1 MNVLVPLTIEEI
13 VEVVKVVLRE
23 RISERIREQ
32 IVDVHVPRAV
42 EQVTEVAKIKEFSV
56 LAKTI
61 EEKMVR
67 VETLA
72 VEVEKM
78 RSELFEAEAP
88 SEMSYTSYRDGET
101 SMATLK
107 EDLEADTAK
116 HSSLLET
123 AVSRSSLDGEV

>member
-1 MNVLVPLTIEEI
+1 MVAEHVTNVLVLLIVEEI

-32 IVDVHVPRAV
+32 TVDVHVSRAV
-42 EQVTEVAKIKEFSV
+42 EQVTEVAKIKEISV

-78 RSELFEAEAP
+78 RSELFEAGAP
-88 SEMSYTSYRDGET
+88 SEMSHTSYRDGET
-101 SMATLK
+101 SM
-107 EDLEADTAK
+107 
-116 HSSLLET
+116 
-123 AVSRSSLDGEV
+123 GGYIFGYIQQFWEVTVFPKKK